1 LKNKIELKK
10 VKVSHKWLKNYI
22 ELEAEP
28 EEVKE
33 KLTMLGLE
41 VESVEY
47 LGEKFKNFYVGEV
60 LEVNKHPNADR
71 LTVCKVSIGK
81 DTLQIICGAP
91 NVSSGQKV
99 PVALVGA
106 IIPRNQHDPEG
117 KPFVLTRARIRGV
130 ESFGMICSEYELG
143 LGDDKEG
150 IMVLEPN
157 AKVGQPLA
165 EYFGLDDFVY
175 DISITPNRPDCLSHI
190 GIARELAVA
199 FGLKLKKPE
208 IKVVESDKKVT
219 DYASV
224 EIIDPLNCPRYT
236 ARVVLNVKVEPS
248 PKWLQNYLQSV
259 GLRPINNIVDITNF
273 VLYEIGH
280 PLHAFDYDKLA
291 GHKIIVKCAE
301 DGEVFITLDGKAR
314 TLRKDTLMI
323 CDAQKP
329 VAIAGVM
336 GGANSQITEETR
348 NVLIESAYFNPISIR
363 RTSKYLGLS
372 TDASY
377 RFERGADP
385 EAVIWA
391 LNRAAQLMAEIAGGE
406 VLRGIIDVY
415 PVKIEPKVVSL
426 RFSRLNSI
434 IGLEIPRD
442 EVIKILEGLEFEVL
456 NLDEKGLTVK
466 VPTFRPDVER
476 EIDLIEEVARV
487 YGYDKIPDKMQSIV
501 HFSAE
506 KIKIDFHNLVRGR
519 LIGAGFKEVVTNSM
533 LDQDKAGLFGENFV
547 KVLNPL
553 SKEMSALRTSLIPS
567 ALEVVKHNFGYGIKN
582 LKFFEIGK
590 VFRVSFDEDEKP
602 KFVDNY
608 IEEERL
614 LILMTGLAEPISYDV
629 KERNFDIYDLKGE
642 VEKLFRALFLE
653 NYQFIY
659 YSNNSEIAE
668 FEIGIEIAGK
678 YAGKLFKASDDLL
691 KKFDIE
697 ADIYIAEIDFE
708 LICKHSKIEER
719 QYAEFPRFP
728 SVYRDLAFV
737 IDEAVPVG
745 EVEKAIREKAGE
757 ILKSIR
763 LFDIYRGERIGE
775 GKKSVAFSLEIL
787 SKEKTLTDEEVNELI
802 KKVVNYVEQKLGA
815 KLRAY

>member
-1 LKNKIELKK
+1 MKI
-10 VKVSHKWLKNYI
+10 SHKWLKNYI
-22 ELEAEP
+22 ELEANP

-47 LGEKFKNFYVGEV
+47 LGEKFKGFYVGEV
-60 LEVNKHPNADR
+60 LEVNKHPNADK
-71 LTVCKVSIGK
+71 LTVCKVNVGN

-91 NVSSGQKV
+91 NVATGQKV

-117 KPFVLTRARIRGV
+117 KPFVLTRAKIRGV

-150 IMVLEPN
+150 IMVLDPN

-165 EYFGLDDFVY
+165 EYFGLDDVVY

-208 IKVVESDKKVT
+208 IKIIESNRKIT
-219 DYASV
+219 DFASV
-224 EIIDPLNCPRYT
+224 EIIDSVNCPRYA
-236 ARVVLNVKVEPS
+236 ARVVFNVKVEPS

-291 GHKIIVKCAE
+291 GHKIIVKCANE
-301 DGEVFITLDGKAR
+301 GETFITLDGKAR

-323 CDAQKP
+323 CDAEKP

-336 GGANSQITEETR
+336 GGANTEITSETK

-391 LNRAAQLMAEIAGGE
+391 VNRAAQLMAEIAGGE
-406 VLRGIIDVY
+406 VLQGIIDVY
-415 PVKIEPKVVSL
+415 PVKIETKIVTL
-426 RFSRLNSI
+426 RFARLNSVL
-434 IGLEIPRD
+434 GVD
-442 EVIKILEGLEFEVL
+442 VHKNEVAKILEGLEFEIL
-456 NLDEKGLTVK
+456 NQDEERLTVK
-466 VPTFRPDVER
+466 IPTFRPDIER

-487 YGYDKIPDKMQSIV
+487 YGYDKIPDKMQSVI
-501 HFSAE
+501 HFSDK
-506 KIKIDFHNLVRGR
+506 KIKVDFHEIVRER

-533 LDQDKAGLFGENFV
+533 LDENKTALFGKNFV

-553 SKEMSALRTSLIPS
+553 SKEMSTLRTSLIPS
-567 ALEVVKHNFGYGIKN
+567 ALDVVKHNFGYGIKN

-590 VFRVSFDEDEKP
+590 VYRIAFDEDEKP
-602 KFVDNY
+602 RYVDNY
-608 IEEERL
+608 VEEERL
-614 LILMTGLAEPISYDV
+614 LILITGLAEPISHDI

-642 VEKLFRALFLE
+642 VERLFRSIFLE

-659 YSNNSEIAE
+659 YSNNSGLADL
-668 FEIGIEIAGK
+668 EIGVEIAGK
-678 YAGKLFKASDDLL
+678 YAGRLIKVSDEILE
-691 KKFDIE
+691 KFDIE
-697 ADIYIAEIDFE
+697 SDIYIAEVDFD
-708 LICKHSKIEER
+708 LLCKHSKIEER
-719 QYAEFPRFP
+719 RYSELPRFP

-737 IDEAVPVG
+737 VDEEVPVG
-745 EVEKAIREKAGE
+745 EIEKAIKEKIGE
-757 ILKSIR
+757 TLRSIR
-763 LFDIYRGERIGE
+763 LFDIYRGEKIGE

-787 SKEKTLTDEEVNELI
+787 SREKTLTDEEVNELI
-802 KKVVNYVEQKLGA
+802 NKVVNYISQKFGA
-815 KLRAY
+815 QLRTY

>member
-1 LKNKIELKK
+1 M
-10 VKVSHKWLKNYI
+10 KVSHKWLKNYI
-22 ELEAEP
+22 DLEAEP

-47 LGEKFKNFYVGEV
+47 LGEKYKNFYVGEV
-60 LEVNKHPNADR
+60 LEVMKHPNADK
-71 LTVCKVSIGK
+71 LTVCKVNVGK

-91 NVSSGQKV
+91 NVAVGQKV

-106 IIPRNQHDPEG
+106 VIPRNQHDPEG
-117 KPFVLTRARIRGV
+117 KPFVLTRAKIRGV
-130 ESFGMICSEYELG
+130 ESYGMICSEYELA

-150 IMVLEPN
+150 IMVLEPD
-157 AKVGQPLA
+157 AIVGQPLA
-165 EYFGLDDFVY
+165 EYFGLDDVVY
-175 DISITPNRPDCLSHI
+175 DVSITPNRPDCLSHI

-208 IKVVESDKKVT
+208 VKLAESSKKVFEF
-219 DYASV
+219 ASV
-224 EIIDPLNCPRYT
+224 EIIDTVNCPRYA

-248 PKWLQNYLQSV
+248 PKWLQNYLKSV

-273 VLYEIGH
+273 VLYEVGH

-291 GHKIIVKCAE
+291 GHKIVVKCAE
-301 DGEVFITLDGKAR
+301 EGEVFITLDGKAR
-314 TLRKDTLMI
+314 TLRRDTLMI
-323 CDAQKP
+323 CDAEKP

-336 GGANSQITEETR
+336 GGLNSEITERTR

-385 EAVIWA
+385 NAVIWA
-391 LNRAAQLMAEIAGGE
+391 VNRAAQLMAEIAGGE
-406 VLRGIIDVY
+406 VLEGVIDVY
-415 PVKIEPKVVSL
+415 PIKIEPKIINL

-434 IGLEIPRD
+434 IGIEIPKG
-442 EVIKILEGLEFEVL
+442 EVIKILEGLELEIL
-456 NLDEKGLTVK
+456 KLDENGLTVK
-466 VPTFRPDVER
+466 VPTFRPDLER

-487 YGYDKIPDKMQSIV
+487 YGYDKIPDKMSSIV
-501 HFSAE
+501 HFSTD
-506 KIKIDFHNLVRGR
+506 KIKTDFHELIRER

-533 LDQDKAGLFGENFV
+533 LDEDRARIFGDNFV

-553 SKEMSALRTSLIPS
+553 SREMSALRTSLIPS
-567 ALEVVKHNFGYGIKN
+567 ALDVVRHNFGYGIKN

-608 IEEERL
+608 IEEEHL

-642 VEKLFRALFLE
+642 VEKLFRAVFLE

-659 YSNNSEIAE
+659 YSNNSEISE
-668 FEIGIEIAGK
+668 FELGVEIGGK
-678 YAGKLFKASDDLL
+678 YAGRLMKVSEALL
-691 KKFDIE
+691 KKFDLE
-697 ADIYIAEIDFE
+697 ADVYIAEIDFD
-708 LICKHSKIEER
+708 LICENSKIEER
-719 QYAEFPRFP
+719 HYSEIPKFP

-737 IDEAVPVG
+737 IDESVSVG
-745 EVEKAIREKAGE
+745 DVEKAIRESAGDV
-757 ILKSIR
+757 LKSIR
-763 LFDIYRGERIGE
+763 LFDIYRGEKIGE

-787 SKEKTLTDEEVNELI
+787 SPEKTLTDEEVNSLI
-802 KKVVNYVEQKLGA
+802 QKVVKYVEQKLDA
-815 KLRAY
+815 KLRSY

>member
-1 LKNKIELKK
+1 MKI
-10 VKVSHKWLKNYI
+10 SHKWLKNYI
-22 ELEAEP
+22 DLEAEP

-41 VESVEY
+41 VESVDY
-47 LGEKFKNFYVGEV
+47 PGEKFKNFYVGEV
-60 LEVNKHPNADR
+60 LEVSKHPNADK
-71 LTVCKVSIGK
+71 LTVCRVRVGK

-91 NVSSGQKV
+91 NVAAGQKV

-106 IIPRNQHDPEG
+106 VIPRNQHDPEG
-117 KPFVLTRARIRGV
+117 KPFVLTKAKIRGV
-130 ESFGMICSEYELG
+130 ESYGMICSEFELG

-150 IMVLEPN
+150 IMVLEPD

-165 EYFGLDDFVY
+165 EYFGLDDVIY
-175 DISITPNRPDCLSHI
+175 DVSVTPNRPDCLSHI
-190 GIARELAVA
+190 GVARELAVA

-208 IKVVESDKKVT
+208 FKVVESDERIT

-224 EIIDPLNCPRYT
+224 EIIDTLNCPRYA

-248 PKWLQNYLQSV
+248 PKWLQDYLRAV

-273 VLYEIGH
+273 VLYEVGH

-291 GHKIIVKCAE
+291 GHKIVVKCAN

-314 TLRKDTLMI
+314 VLRKDTLMI
-323 CDAQKP
+323 CDAEKP

-336 GGANSQITEETR
+336 GGANTEITDETK

-391 LNRAAQLMAEIAGGE
+391 VNRAAQLMAEIAGGE
-406 VLRGIIDVY
+406 VLQGIIDVY
-415 PVKIEPKVVSL
+415 PVEIKPKVVSL
-426 RFSRLNSI
+426 RFSRLNSV
-434 IGLEIPRD
+434 IGFEFSQD
-442 EVIKILEGLEFEVL
+442 EVVKILEGLELEIL
-456 NLDEKGLTVK
+456 NRDEKSLTVK
-466 VPTFRPDVER
+466 VPTFRVDIER

-487 YGYDKIPDKMQSIV
+487 YGYDRIPDKMRSVV
-501 HFSAE
+501 HFSTE
-506 KIKIDFHNLVRGR
+506 KVRVDFHNFVRER

-533 LDQDKAGLFGENFV
+533 LDEEKASLFGENFV

-553 SKEMSALRTSLIPS
+553 SREMSALRTSLIPS
-567 ALEVVKHNFGYGIKN
+567 ALDVVKHNFGYGVKN

-590 VFRVSFDEDEKP
+590 VFRLAFDEDEKP
-602 KFVDNY
+602 RYVDNY
-608 IEEERL
+608 VEEERL
-614 LILMTGLAEPISYDV
+614 LILMTGVAEPVSYDLG
-629 KERNFDIYDLKGE
+629 ERIFDIYDLKGE
-642 VEKLFRALFLE
+642 VENLFRGIFLE
-653 NYQFIY
+653 NYRFIY
-659 YSNNSEIAE
+659 YSNNSDIAE
-668 FEIGIEIAGK
+668 LEIGIEIGGK
-678 YAGKLFKASDDLL
+678 YAGRLIKVGDEILN
-691 KKFDIE
+691 KFDIK
-697 ADIYIAEIDFE
+697 ADIYIAEIDFD
-708 LICKHSKIEER
+708 LLCKNSRFEER
-719 QYAEFPRFP
+719 HYIELPRFP
-728 SVYRDLAFV
+728 SVFRDLAFV
-737 IDEAVPVG
+737 VDESVPVG
-745 EVEKAIREKAGE
+745 EVENAIKEKAGAV
-757 ILKSIR
+757 LKSIR

-802 KKVVNYVEQKLGA
+802 QKVVKYVEQKFEA
-815 KLRAY
+815 KLRSY